1 MIVLDKLRD
10 RASEVPLPQ
19 RNHSIETFFLD
30 RPNESL
36 GVRIRV
42 RGALWCQ
49 DHADASVA
57 KPLSH
62 GAAPFSV
69 PISDQHTMSEQH
81 AVIRRRHEAHDLA
94 HEHVIGMGRGS
105 EYVDAAGPA
114 WVRKNSGM

>member
-1 MIVLDKLRD
+1 MIVLHKLRD
-10 RASEVPLPQ
+10 RASEVPLPK

-49 DHADASVA
+49 DHVDAGGA

-62 GAAPFSV
+62 GAAHRQRMQV
-69 PISDQHTMSEQH
+69 DAT
-81 AVIRRRHEAHDLA
+81 A
-94 HEHVIGMGRGS
+94 HEVGEITFILHPALLRMRLPCAGRCADEAILHDRIG
-105 EYVDAAGPA
+105 
-114 WVRKNSGM
+114 